1 MLLVEV
7 WVLLI
12 KLPQGWRRSPP
23 HRPVWPSRPA
33 GTHGRLRALQHLA
46 PKVLRQH
53 VFFFILAFP
62 SDSFFHIFSPSTSL
76 SFLQPPLVT
85 PAPLETLLC
94 FQHFQCF
101 VSFCFKLLGQLC
113 HFGHRIKDTLLCSH
127 SMWYNRVP
135 TSVSNS
141 VTVFLS
147 TTFPCLFSPWAA
159 CSTV

>member
-1 MLLVEV
+1 MQWLSIYGDSKSSLSEILLDSGERFMGLFLCHWLEV

-12 KLPQGWRRSPP
+12 KLPQGWRRSPR

-33 GTHGRLRALQHLA
+33 GTHRRLRALQHLA

-62 SDSFFHIFSPSTSL
+62 SDSFFHLFSPSTSL

-85 PAPLETLLC
+85 LTPLETLLC

-101 VSFCFKLLGQLC
+101 VSFCFKLLGQWC
-113 HFGHRIKDTLLCSH
+113 HFGDLVKDTFLC
-127 SMWYNRVP
+127 
-135 TSVSNS
+135 
-141 VTVFLS
+141 
-147 TTFPCLFSPWAA
+147 
-159 CSTV
+159 